1 MVSEL
6 NHAGGVFP
14 DPAEV
19 THAPRPG
26 AESALGEFLRARRA
40 VLTPVQAGVVTT
52 GERRV
57 PGLRREELAELAGV
71 SVPYLTRLEQGR
83 DRHPSPQVLAALA
96 ASLRLDAAETR
107 YLQRLAEP
115 PPPSRPQQPPVLSP
129 AVRDILDGLA
139 ERPALVLSPYWDVL
153 AATPLATAVCPG
165 FTAGQNILRYIFLD
179 PSSRNVYINWSE
191 VAAEAVRTLRAAA
204 AHPGARDNRQRIL
217 VRELTAGS
225 REFSALW
232 GRHEIREKAIGEKR
246 FRHPLAGELVLT
258 YTTLA
263 INDSD
268 RQILSVYRAAPGSPS
283 QQALQRL
290 RDLQHAASPDRP
302 GPAGTRPDHQ
312 RPEAGG

>member
-6 NHAGGVFP
+6 SRVDGVFP
-14 DPAEV
+14 DPAGV
-19 THAPRPG
+19 THAPGPG
-26 AESALGEFLRARRA
+26 AGPALGEFLRARRA
-40 VLTPVQAGVVTT
+40 VLTPGQAGIVTY
-52 GERRV
+52 GQRRV
-57 PGLRREELAELAGV
+57 PGLRREELAGLAGV

-115 PPPSRPQQPPVLSP
+115 PPSRPRQQQPVLSP
-129 AVRDILDGLA
+129 AVRDVLDSLA
-139 ERPALVLSPYWDVL
+139 DRPALVLSPYRDVL

-165 FTAGQNILRYIFLD
+165 FTAGQNILRYVFLD

-191 VAAEAVRTLRAAA
+191 VAVEAVRTLRAAA
-204 AHPGARDNRQRIL
+204 HPATRDDRQRRL
-217 VRELTAGS
+217 VRELTDGS
-225 REFSALW
+225 HEFAALW
-232 GRHEIREKAIGEKR
+232 ARHEIREKTIGEKR
-246 FRHPLAGELVLT
+246 FRHPLAGEIALT

-263 INDSD
+263 VNGSD

-290 RDLQHAASPDRP
+290 RDLQHAPS
-302 GPAGTRPDHQ
+302 AGAR
-312 RPEAGG
+312 

>member
-6 NHAGGVFP
+6 SPADGVFP
-14 DPAEV
+14 DPAGV
-19 THAPRPG
+19 THERCSG
-26 AESALGEFLRARRA
+26 AEPALGEFLRARRA
-40 VLTPVQAGVVTT
+40 VLSPAQAGIVTY

-57 PGLRREELAELAGV
+57 PGLRREELAELSGV

-115 PPPSRPQQPPVLSP
+115 PPSQPQPQPQVLSP
-129 AVRDILDGLA
+129 AVRDILDSLA
-139 ERPALVLSPYWDVL
+139 DRPALVLSPYRDVL
-153 AATPLATAVCPG
+153 AATPLATALCPG
-165 FTAGQNILRYIFLD
+165 FAAGQNILRYIFLD
-179 PSSRNVYINWSE
+179 PSSRDVYINWSE
-191 VAAEAVRTLRAAA
+191 VAVEAVRTLRAAA
-204 AHPGARDNRQRIL
+204 HPATRDDLQRFL

-225 REFSALW
+225 REFGALW
-232 GRHEIREKAIGEKR
+232 ARHGIREKTIGEKR
-246 FRHPLAGELVLT
+246 FRHPLAGEIALT

-283 QQALQRL
+283 QQALRRL
-290 RDLQHAASPDRP
+290 RDLQHPPAATDANTP
-302 GPAGTRPDHQ
+302 T
-312 RPEAGG
+312 

>member
-6 NHAGGVFP
+6 NYADGVFP
-14 DPAEV
+14 DPAGV
-19 THAPRPG
+19 TQTPCPG
-26 AESALGEFLRARRA
+26 AEPALGEFLRARRA
-40 VLTPVQAGVVTT
+40 VLTPGQASVVTS

-57 PGLRREELAELAGV
+57 PGLRREELAELSGV

-96 ASLRLDAAETR
+96 ASLRLNAAETR

-115 PPPSRPQQPPVLSP
+115 PPPSPPQQQPPVLSP
-129 AVRDILDGLA
+129 AVQDILDGLA
-139 ERPALVLSPYWDVL
+139 DRPALVLSPYRDVL

-191 VAAEAVRTLRAAA
+191 VAVEAVRTLRAAA
-204 AHPGARDNRQRIL
+204 HPATRDDRQQLL
-217 VRELTAGS
+217 VRELADGS
-225 REFSALW
+225 REFAALW
-232 GRHEIREKAIGEKR
+232 ARHEIREKTIGEKR
-246 FRHPLAGELVLT
+246 FRHPLTGEIILT

-268 RQILSVYRAAPGSPS
+268 RQVLSVYRAAPGSRS
-283 QQALQRL
+283 QRALQRL
-290 RDLQHAASPDRP
+290 RDLQHAPASDTLRPADIKPDRQHP
-302 GPAGTRPDHQ
+302 G
-312 RPEAGG
+312 AGG

>member
-1 MVSEL
+1 MLSEL
-6 NHAGGVFP
+6 SHAGGVFP

-19 THAPRPG
+19 THAPGPG
-26 AESALGEFLRARRA
+26 AQSALGEFLRARRA
-40 VLTPVQAGVVTT
+40 ALTPVQAGVVTS

-57 PGLRREELAELAGV
+57 PGLRREELADLAGV

-115 PPPSRPQQPPVLSP
+115 PPPSQAQQPPVLSP
-129 AVRDILDGLA
+129 AVQDILDGLA
-139 ERPALVLSPYWDVL
+139 DRPALVLSPYRDVL

-191 VAAEAVRTLRAAA
+191 VAVEAVRTLRAAA
-204 AHPGARDNRQRIL
+204 HPATCDDRQQLL
-217 VRELTAGS
+217 VRELTDGS
-225 REFSALW
+225 REFAALW
-232 GRHEIREKAIGEKR
+232 ARHEIREKTIGEKR
-246 FRHPLAGELVLT
+246 FRHPLAGELVFT

-263 INDSD
+263 INGSD
-268 RQILSVYRAAPGSPS
+268 RQVLSVYRAAPGSPS

-290 RDLQHAASPDRP
+290 RDIEHAPAADTLRPADTKPDRQ
-302 GPAGTRPDHQ
+302 H
-312 RPEAGG
+312 PEAGG